1 VSPENPAFDRVRTYA
16 IKLRSAELNFNSEH
30 IEAAPNVYV
39 GWLDLMGAG
48 HVMSISVQ
56 KTANFLARLHIAVER
71 ARSAINF
78 SGRLLPI
85 NDGIFIVSN
94 SKKEIISL
102 LGRAMIMLAAN
113 FVAVPRRHDRFLL
126 RGGVAYGPV
135 YFGDTVAEI
144 RRRDGAVDIQRAV
157 HDLREPRGSIRG
169 RRKGR
174 LNQVRR
180 QALPLRN
187 LRRRSACARVRGR
200 AGKGGESNG
209 RFCRRV
215 WRDSS
220 LHPEKVDA
228 WLMNV
233 VGGWNVASTA
243 AAVNDIRAGRREEGF
258 DMGDALHGVLNL
270 Y

>member
-1 VSPENPAFDRVRTYA
+1 MISNCRRRRLGPAGILGFRATVTPLSGSVRLSPWSHRF
-16 IKLRSAELNFNSEH
+16 S
-30 IEAAPNVYV
+30 
-39 GWLDLMGAG
+39 
-48 HVMSISVQ
+48 
-56 KTANFLARLHIAVER
+56 IAVESMIVER
-71 ARSAINF
+71 RHLMLSTASCEQRREHSNDALPPRMPRETAATPRDPARSANA
-78 SGRLLPI
+78 GHTL
-85 NDGIFIVSN
+85 
-94 SKKEIISL
+94 
-102 LGRAMIMLAAN
+102 
-113 FVAVPRRHDRFLL
+113 
-126 RGGVAYGPV
+126 
-135 YFGDTVAEI
+135 
-144 RRRDGAVDIQRAV
+144 
-157 HDLREPRGSIRG
+157 GSIRG

-187 LRRRSACARVRGR
+187 LRRRRACARVRGR